1 MKRVATSILILSIV
15 ISFIVPS
22 SAKDTTAR
30 VAGRDVKLS
39 LADGDLSKAFNRR
52 KSAQLNPKAAVRHA
66 PDELFLD
73 LNGEKVQW
81 GTVNDY
87 IDLLFATS
95 PINIPPQATPEQ
107 VQGILADLRWRHA
120 VRMGNAY
127 IRDAL
132 LAQKARSMGIVI
144 SSGELQQALTNSI
157 RRVKGDARARLLKS
171 ITKPESYLYRREENY
186 LLTLKYREAALTNGV
201 EVTAEEIA
209 ESIAS
214 RKRRNESARA
224 TNACV
229 RASMVRWGE
238 EIRAGKRDFA
248 AVAEEHSECTSSDE
262 NGIWREVEQDDDLEP
277 EIMAFAFSAQTNA
290 VSDVVETPTSYH
302 LLKIVERKFE
312 DGADSA
318 GRPSSVVLSHIL
330 VDKIPELPLFDEA
343 GARTDVFSRKLGKL
357 TVQAQREAL
366 AEAKISCEFPI
377 TLLKERKVRK

>member
-1 MKRVATSILILSIV
+1 MC
-15 ISFIVPS
+15 
-22 SAKDTTAR
+22 
-30 VAGRDVKLS
+30 
-39 LADGDLSKAFNRR
+39 
-52 KSAQLNPKAAVRHA
+52 
-66 PDELFLD
+66 
-73 LNGEKVQW
+73 
-81 GTVNDY
+81 
-87 IDLLFATS
+87 
-95 PINIPPQATPEQ
+95 
-107 VQGILADLRWRHA
+107 
-120 VRMGNAY
+120 
-127 IRDAL
+127 
-132 LAQKARSMGIVI
+132 IVI